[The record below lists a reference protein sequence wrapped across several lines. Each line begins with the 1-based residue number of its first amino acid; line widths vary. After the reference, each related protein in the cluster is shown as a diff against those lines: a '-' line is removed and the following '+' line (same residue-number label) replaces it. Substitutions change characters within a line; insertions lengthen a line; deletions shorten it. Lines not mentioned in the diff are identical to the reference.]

1 MNDLQIFKTLN
12 ANIDELYDL
21 IDVKMREGKFDEL
34 NAFFA
39 FICRDIYMFNLDTC
53 LAFLTATLPAK
64 SKIPQR
70 DVFFSK
76 MMKRTQEQ
84 PDLLKGLE

>member
-1 MNDLQIFKTLN
+1 M
-12 ANIDELYDL
+12 
-21 IDVKMREGKFDEL
+21 KMTEGKFDEL

-39 FICRDIYMFNLDTC
+39 FICRDIYMFDLDTC

-76 MMKRTQEQ
+76 MQQRTQLDSDR
-84 PDLLKGLE
+84 DLLKGLE